1 MADASTIA
9 NALHPGIAKLR
20 QQLAGLLPDKASAL
34 SATADAARPTLL
46 QQAMDNAPML
56 MEAGTMLLRLIRGTP
71 DAAVERHAPPP
82 AAKARRTGLLRPVLI
97 VVAVAGTAYLVSR
110 ALRPATGGQ
119 QAARRR

>member
-1 MADASTIA
+1 MADTSTIA

-20 QQLAGLLPDKASAL
+20 QQLAGLLPDAAPAL

-56 MEAGTMLLRLIRGTP
+56 MEAGTMLLRLVRGTP
-71 DAAVERHAPPP
+71 DPAAGRQAAPPP
-82 AAKARRTGLLRPVLI
+82 PQARRNGLLRPVLI
-97 VVAVAGTAYLVSR
+97 AAAVVGTAYLVSR
-110 ALRPATGGQ
+110 AMRPGTEER